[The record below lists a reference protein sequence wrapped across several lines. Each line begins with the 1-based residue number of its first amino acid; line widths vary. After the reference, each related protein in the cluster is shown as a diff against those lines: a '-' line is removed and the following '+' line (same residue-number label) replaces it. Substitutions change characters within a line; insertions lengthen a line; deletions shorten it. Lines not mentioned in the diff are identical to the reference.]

1 MPSKYTLSI
10 MKIRPLGRDL
20 MTVQASDGNS
30 VFAQESAVT
39 LREALGHV
47 VDRIVEREEKK
58 PSERAKTPGELNKD

>member
-20 MTVQASDGNS
+20 ITVQVSDGKA

-39 LREALGHV
+39 LKEALERV
-47 VDRIVEREEKK
+47 VGVILHREEKK
-58 PSERAKTPGELNKD
+58 L

>member
-20 MTVQASDGNS
+20 ITVQVSDGKS

-39 LREALGHV
+39 LKEALERV
-47 VDRIVEREEKK
+47 VGVIVKREEKK
-58 PSERAKTPGELNKD
+58 F